1 MLPSPKNYAVYPSV
15 VPADK
20 PVKMTIVPCGRA
32 FLLVENES
40 YDLTLID
47 VNGDE
52 PDYYHLTAHTHLT
65 AVAHGGVLQFIYTFP
80 DEQEHVIILSRGGA
94 KLQEFTVY
102 SLHEDMYGLLPLK
115 GDLHSHSY
123 RSDGKRD
130 PSELAGHFREQ
141 GYDFFALTDHNR
153 FYPGSEIDDTFAGV
167 NLGLI
172 RIRGEEVHAPGSVIH
187 TVHIGGEHSVA
198 DIYVH
203 DRERYEK
210 EISEYETKVP
220 EDIPEQYHG
229 RYVRAMWVTD
239 HIHRTGGLAIFPHPF
254 WRPGKSQM
262 YNVRDEFAKIL
273 LTSGMFDAYE
283 LVGGMKQPGNNCS
296 AAMWAEL
303 RAEAGLKISVVG
315 SSDVH
320 ITEDSY
326 SFPHLYTIC
335 FAKDNSHDAI
345 IEAIRV
351 GNTVAVEDDG
361 SEYDRQ
367 YRCYGSLR
375 LVTYAQFLL
384 KHFFLERQRICQ
396 GEGIAMRQYA
406 MGAVSAELIELQV
419 EQSDDYR
426 ARFFGRKAPVLPSQ
440 KILKFEDKWREVHLN
455 GPITK
460 GGVVYSEEV
469 TRQI

>member
-15 VPADK
+15 IPADK
-20 PVKMTIVPCGRA
+20 SVEMTIVPCGRA
-32 FLLVENES
+32 FLLVENET
-40 YDLTLID
+40 YDLTIID

-65 AVAHGGVLQFIYTFP
+65 VVAHGGALHFTYIFP
-80 DEQEHVIILSRGGA
+80 GEQEHAIILSRA
-94 KLQEFTVY
+94 EKKLQEFTVY
-102 SLHEDMYGLLPLK
+102 SLDEDLYGLLPMK

-130 PSELAGHFREQ
+130 PAELAGHFREQ

-153 FYPGSEIDDTFAGV
+153 FYPGGEIDDAFSDIK
-167 NLGLI
+167 LGLT

-187 TVHIGGEHSVA
+187 TVHVGGETSVA

-203 DRERYEK
+203 DRARYEK
-210 EISEYETKVP
+210 EIAEYEAKVP
-220 EDIPEQYHG
+220 ADIPAKYHG
-229 RYVRAMWVTD
+229 RYARSMWVTD
-239 HIHRTGGLAIFPHPF
+239 NIHKAGGLAIFPHPF
-254 WRPGKSQM
+254 WRPGKSMM
-262 YNVRDEFAKIL
+262 YNVRDEFAKLL

-296 AAMWAEL
+296 VAMWSEL

-320 ITEDSY
+320 GTENSY

-335 FAKDNSHDAI
+335 FAKDTSHDAI
-345 IEAIRV
+345 IEAIKS
-351 GNTVAVEDDG
+351 GDTVAVEDTG
-361 SEYDRQ
+361 NEYDRQ

-384 KHFFLERQRICQ
+384 KHFFLERQRMCQ
-396 GEGIAMRQYA
+396 GEGVAMRQYA
-406 MGAVSAELIELQV
+406 MGMVSAELIELQV
-419 EQSDDYR
+419 QQSDDYR
-426 ARFFGRKAPVLPSQ
+426 ARFFGRKAPVLPSRE
-440 KILKFEDKWREVHLN
+440 ILAFEEKWRKTHLN

-460 GGVVYSEEV
+460 GSLVYSDTV

>member
-1 MLPSPKNYAVYPSV
+1 
-15 VPADK
+15 
-20 PVKMTIVPCGRA
+20 
-32 FLLVENES
+32 
-40 YDLTLID
+40 
-47 VNGDE
+47 
-52 PDYYHLTAHTHLT
+52 
-65 AVAHGGVLQFIYTFP
+65 
-80 DEQEHVIILSRGGA
+80 
-94 KLQEFTVY
+94 
-102 SLHEDMYGLLPLK
+102 
-115 GDLHSHSY
+115 
-123 RSDGKRD
+123 
-130 PSELAGHFREQ
+130 
-141 GYDFFALTDHNR
+141 
-153 FYPGSEIDDTFAGV
+153 
-167 NLGLI
+167 
-172 RIRGEEVHAPGSVIH
+172 
-187 TVHIGGEHSVA
+187 
-198 DIYVH
+198 
-203 DRERYEK
+203 
-210 EISEYETKVP
+210 
-220 EDIPEQYHG
+220 
-229 RYVRAMWVTD
+229 
-239 HIHRTGGLAIFPHPF
+239 
-254 WRPGKSQM
+254 
-262 YNVRDEFAKIL
+262 
-273 LTSGMFDAYE
+273 
-283 LVGGMKQPGNNCS
+283 
-296 AAMWAEL
+296 MWAEL